1 MLEII
6 EKNLEYIN
14 TYNLD
19 SILTIVL
26 VAWGSILSTI
36 IFLQDR
42 PRIKVGLTKGSV
54 ISLPSVD
61 SSEKILRLS
70 IRNYGRR
77 PLTVSSVAFG
87 TDKPKNKKEAFF
99 LKEHFFTY
107 DLPKELPENSEIS
120 LVMKYDS
127 LKSYAKRD
135 KVNINYL
142 VFSDTLGKNYKAK
155 ISWRKWPD
163 LKCNK
168 DKNIFLK
175 LIDKVVYL

>member
-6 EKNLEYIN
+6 EKTIEYIN

-26 VAWGSILSTI
+26 AAWGSILSTI

-61 SSEKILRLS
+61 SSEEILRLS

-77 PLTVSSVAFG
+77 PLTISSVAFG
-87 TDKPKNKKEAFF
+87 TDKPKNEREAFF
-99 LKEHFFTY
+99 LKEHFFIY

-120 LVMKYDS
+120 LVMKYKS
-127 LKSYAKRD
+127 LKSCAEKD
-135 KVNINYL
+135 NVNINYL
-142 VFSDTLGKNYKAK
+142 VFSDTLGKRYKTK
-155 ISWRKWPD
+155 LSWRKWPD

-168 DKNIFLK
+168 NKNIFLK
-175 LIDKVVYL
+175 LIDRIVYL

>member
-1 MLEII
+1 MLDII
-6 EKNLEYIN
+6 KKTLEYIN

-26 VAWGSILSTI
+26 AAWGSILSTI
-36 IFLQDR
+36 IFVQDR
-42 PRIKVGLTKGSV
+42 PRIKVGLTDGS
-54 ISLPSVD
+54 IINLPSVNK
-61 SSEKILRLS
+61 SEKILRLS
-70 IRNYGRR
+70 IKNYGRR
-77 PLTVSSVAFG
+77 PLTISSVAFG
-87 TDKPKNKKEAFF
+87 ADKPKNEREAFF

-120 LVMKYDS
+120 LVMKYES
-127 LKSYAKRD
+127 LKSYAKED
-135 KVNINYL
+135 NININYL

-155 ISWRKWPD
+155 LSWRKWSD

-175 LIDKVVYL
+175 LIDRIVYL